1 MTEPIVAKN
10 LDAAGIRHGFFTRQ
24 GGVSDGVYASL
35 NCGFGSR
42 DRTGDVAENRSRVAR
57 TLAVDPQALNTVHQV
72 HSADVAIAAA
82 VWEPAAAP
90 RADAMVCRTP
100 GIAIGVLTA
109 DCGPVLLADSESG
122 VIGAAHAGWRG
133 ALDGIV
139 EAIIGAMCDLGASR
153 ERIAAAL
160 GPCIAQPSYEVGP
173 EFRDAFLAGD
183 DANDAFFVASDR
195 PMHFRFDLPGYVA
208 RRLARAGIAAVERL
222 DVDTYAEADRCFSYR
237 RATHAGEDDYGR
249 LISAIALV

>member
-10 LDAAGIRHGFFTRQ
+10 LDVAGIRHGFFTRQ

-42 DRTGDVAENRSRVAR
+42 DRTDDVAENRSRVAQ
-57 TLAVDPQALNTVHQV
+57 TLAVDTQALNTVHQV
-72 HSADVAIAAA
+72 HSADVATVTAA
-82 VWEPAAAP
+82 WEPAAAP

-109 DCGPVLLADSESG
+109 DCGPVLLADADAG
-122 VIGAAHAGWRG
+122 IIGAAHAGWRG
-133 ALDGIV
+133 ALNGIV
-139 EAIIGAMCDLGASR
+139 EATIGAMCDLGANL
-153 ERIAAAL
+153 ERIRAAL
-160 GPCIAQPSYEVGP
+160 GPCIAQDSYEVGP
-173 EFRDAFLAGD
+173 EFRDAFLAAD
-183 DANDAFFVASDR
+183 EANDSFFVASDR
-195 PMHFRFDLPGYVA
+195 PTHFRFDLPGYVA
-208 RRLARAGIAAVERL
+208 QRLARAGIAAVERL
-222 DVDTYAEADRCFSYR
+222 EVDTYAETEHCFSYR

>member
-1 MTEPIVAKN
+1 MTEPIVARN

-24 GGVSDGVYASL
+24 GGVSGGVYASL

-42 DRTGDVAENRSRVAR
+42 DRTDDVAENRSRVAR
-57 TLAVDPQALNTVHQV
+57 TLAVDRQALNTVHQV
-72 HSADVAIAAA
+72 HSAEVATVAAG
-82 VWEPAAAP
+82 WEPAAAP

-109 DCGPVLLADSESG
+109 DCGPVLFADPEAG

-133 ALDGIV
+133 SLNGIV
-139 EAIIGAMCDLGASR
+139 EATVDAMCGLGAR
-153 ERIAAAL
+153 IERIEAAL
-160 GPCIAQPSYEVGP
+160 GPCIAQASYEVGP
-173 EFRDAFLAGD
+173 EFRDAFLAAD
-183 DANDAFFVASDR
+183 EANDGFFVVSDR
-195 PMHFRFDLPGYVA
+195 PAHFRFDLPGYVVQ
-208 RRLARAGIAAVERL
+208 RLARAGIAAVERL

>member
-1 MTEPIVAKN
+1 MTEPIVATN
-10 LDAAGIRHGFFTRQ
+10 LNAAGIRHGFFTRQ
-24 GGVSDGVYASL
+24 GGVSDGIYASL

-42 DRTGDVAENRSRVAR
+42 DRTDDVAENRSRVAR
-57 TLAVDPQALNTVHQV
+57 TLAVNRPALNTVHQV
-72 HSADVAIAAA
+72 HSADVTTVTTA
-82 VWEPAAAP
+82 WEPAAAP

-109 DCGPVLLADSESG
+109 DCGPILLADAEAG

-133 ALDGIV
+133 ALNGIV
-139 EAIIGAMCDLGASR
+139 EATIGAMCDLGAGR

-160 GPCIAQPSYEVGP
+160 GPCIAQASYEVGP
-173 EFRDAFLAGD
+173 EFRDAFLDAD
-183 DANDAFFVASDR
+183 AANDGFFVSSDR
-195 PMHFRFDLPGYVA
+195 PNHFRFDLPGYVDE
-208 RRLARAGIAAVERL
+208 RLARAGIATVERL

>member
-1 MTEPIVAKN
+1 MTEPVVATN
-10 LDAAGIRHGFFTRQ
+10 LNAAGVRHGFFTRQ
-24 GGVSDGVYASL
+24 GGVSEGIYASL

-42 DRTGDVAENRSRVAR
+42 DRADDVAENRSRVAQA
-57 TLAVDPQALNTVHQV
+57 LAVDRQALNTVHQI
-72 HSADVAIAAA
+72 HSADVATVAT

-109 DCGPVLLADSESG
+109 DCGPILLADAEVG

-133 ALDGIV
+133 ALNGIV
-139 EAIIGAMCDLGASR
+139 EATIDAMCDLGAGR
-153 ERIAAAL
+153 ARIAAAL
-160 GPCIAQPSYEVGP
+160 GPCIAQASYEVGP
-173 EFRDAFLAGD
+173 EFRDAFL
-183 DANDAFFVASDR
+183 DAEATNDGFFIASDR
-195 PMHFRFDLPGYVA
+195 RDHFRFDLPGYVA
-208 RRLARAGIAAVERL
+208 QRLARAGIATLERL
-222 DVDTYAEADRCFSYR
+222 EVDTYAEADRCFSYR